1 MKVLASVC
9 VASLLGLGAVT
20 SASAASI
27 TTNNPPNT
35 LFSAI
40 GPTNLVKGSLSLACT
55 STFNGHTNTDG
66 SADITSASFSGGP
79 LGACATIT
87 TSGLPWHVTAATTT
101 QAVITGVTVTL
112 PLGIGTCG
120 PGTITANW
128 NAGTHVLSFTG
139 QVLPPS
145 SGANCVASGN
155 LSAPLIEVN

>member
-27 TTNNPPNT
+27 VTNNPPNT
-35 LFSAI
+35 SFTAS
-40 GPTNLVKGSLSLACT
+40 GPTNLVKSPLSLACT
-55 STFNGHTNTDG
+55 STFNGHTNPDG

-79 LGACATIT
+79 LGACSLIT
-87 TSGLPWHVTAATTT
+87 TTGLPWHVTAATTT
-101 QAVITGVTVTL
+101 QAVITGVTVNL

-128 NAGTHVLSFTG
+128 TPHTLSFTG
-139 QVLPPS
+139 QVLPPT

-155 LSAPLIEVN
+155 LSAPLIEVQ